1 MEPYA
6 DFRTFRGVFASF
18 DLHFRQA
25 ADFATSVGKED
36 MISISHSEDK
46 EDGVVTVY
54 YWNHRKTGPSY

>member
-18 DLHFRQA
+18 DLLFRQA

-46 EDGVVTVY
+46 EDGVVTV
-54 YWNHRKTGPSY
+54 W